1 MIGGM
6 LRLLR
11 VLARRRLGAAL
22 ALVVLVGFALAVL
35 ARPVAWPYPP
45 GAQQAALVLQGP
57 SLAHPLGTDGN
68 GRDVLARVID
78 GARYA
83 FAVPLA
89 ALALAILIGAPLGL
103 AAGLGGGWFD
113 AFLSRIF
120 QGISLVPPL
129 LLAMALVAAMGPS
142 LRHVV
147 FAIGLLEAIV
157 FARAMRD
164 EVRALHERGF
174 VEAATAAGNPLHRL
188 VLVHLLPN
196 TLARIAGEIP
206 RQAAWALGVLAA
218 MGFVGIATAAD
229 TTEWGSMIRE
239 GVEHLYAGQWWVVV
253 FPGFALLV
261 FGTALRVLAESID
274 EHGPH
279 RAASGAMLARVPGQ
293 SARALSPRGAA

>member
-1 MIGGM
+1 MIGRFGRT
-6 LRLLR
+6 LRL
-11 VLARRRLGAAL
+11 LARRRLGAVL
-22 ALVVLVGFALAVL
+22 ALVVLAGFALAVL

-45 GAQQAALVLQGP
+45 AAQDAANILSGP
-57 SLAHPLGTDGN
+57 SLGHPLGTDGT
-68 GRDVLARVID
+68 GRDILARVID

-83 FAVPLA
+83 FAVPIA
-89 ALALAILIGAPLGL
+89 ALVLAILLGAPLGL
-103 AAGLGGGWFD
+103 AAGLGGRWLD
-113 AFLSRIF
+113 AFLRRLV
-120 QGISLVPPL
+120 QGIGLIPPL

-147 FAIGLLEAIV
+147 VAIGLLEAIV

-164 EVRALHERGF
+164 EVRALRDRGF
-174 VEAATAAGNPLHRL
+174 IEAAVAAGNPLHRL

-206 RQAAWALGVLAA
+206 RQTAWALGVLAA

-239 GVEHLYAGQWWVVV
+239 GVEQLYAGQWWVAV
-253 FPGFALLV
+253 FPGLALLM

-274 EHGPH
+274 EHGV
-279 RAASGAMLARVPGQ
+279 RRSGSRVSLRERQ
-293 SARALSPRGAA
+293 DHSLSARGTA

>member
-11 VLARRRLGAAL
+11 VLARRRMGAAL

-45 GAQQAALVLQGP
+45 GAQEAGLVLQAP

-103 AAGLGGGWFD
+103 AAGLDGGWFD

-129 LLAMALVAAMGPS
+129 LLAMALVAAIS
-142 LRHVV
+142 
-147 FAIGLLEAIV
+147 
-157 FARAMRD
+157 
-164 EVRALHERGF
+164 
-174 VEAATAAGNPLHRL
+174 
-188 VLVHLLPN
+188 
-196 TLARIAGEIP
+196 
-206 RQAAWALGVLAA
+206 
-218 MGFVGIATAAD
+218 
-229 TTEWGSMIRE
+229 
-239 GVEHLYAGQWWVVV
+239 
-253 FPGFALLV
+253 
-261 FGTALRVLAESID
+261 
-274 EHGPH
+274 
-279 RAASGAMLARVPGQ
+279 
-293 SARALSPRGAA
+293 

>member
-45 GAQQAALVLQGP
+45 GAQQAGLVLQGP

-147 FAIGLLEAIV
+147 FAIGVLEAIV

-274 EHGPH
+274 EHGPR
-279 RAASGAMLARVPGQ
+279 RAASGAMLAGVPGQ
-293 SARALSPRGAA
+293 SARALTPRGAA

>member
-103 AAGLGGGWFD
+103 AAGLDGGWFD

-274 EHGPH
+274 EHGPR
-279 RAASGAMLARVPGQ
+279 RAASGAMLAGVPGQ

>member
-11 VLARRRLGAAL
+11 VLARRRMGAVL

-35 ARPVAWPYPP
+35 ARPVVWPHPP
-45 GAQQAALVLQGP
+45 GAQEAGLVLQGP

-89 ALALAILIGAPLGL
+89 ALALAILLGAPLGL

-113 AFLSRIF
+113 ALLRRVF

-274 EHGPH
+274 EHGPR
-279 RAASGAMLARVPGQ
+279 RAASGAMLAGVPGRP
-293 SARALSPRGAA
+293 AGALTPRGAA

>member
-11 VLARRRLGAAL
+11 VLARRRMGAAL

-45 GAQQAALVLQGP
+45 GAQEAGLVLQAP

-147 FAIGLLEAIV
+147 FAIGVLEAIV

-274 EHGPH
+274 EHGPR
-279 RAASGAMLARVPGQ
+279 RAASGAMLAGVPGQ

>member
-45 GAQQAALVLQGP
+45 GAQEAGLVLQAP

-274 EHGPH
+274 EHGPR
-279 RAASGAMLARVPGQ
+279 RAASGAMLAGVPGQ

>member
-274 EHGPH
+274 EHGPR
-279 RAASGAMLARVPGQ
+279 RAASGAMLAGVPGR

>member
-11 VLARRRLGAAL
+11 VLARRRMGAVL

-274 EHGPH
+274 EHGPR
-279 RAASGAMLARVPGQ
+279 RAASGAMLAGVPGQ

>member
-11 VLARRRLGAAL
+11 VLARRRMGAAL

-45 GAQQAALVLQGP
+45 GAQEAGLVLQAP

-147 FAIGLLEAIV
+147 FAIGMLEAIV

-253 FPGFALLV
+253 FPGFALMV

-274 EHGPH
+274 EHGPR
-279 RAASGAMLARVPGQ
+279 RAASGAMLAGVPGQ